1 MKRII
6 KLSLFL
12 TLIIFLI
19 YSYARF
25 IEPKLIAIKTSKITS
40 QYISKELSNIKI
52 VQFSDTHISDYFT
65 IKDLMKTVKKINKLN
80 PDIVLFTGD
89 LIDNYSESTI
99 DSKKISYV
107 LSLIDA
113 TLGKYSVYG
122 NHDYGGG
129 ATRIY
134 KEIMNDAG
142 FKLLIN
148 DSVYLKE
155 YNLTITGLDDA
166 LFGNPDIDNITKF
179 INKGAYNILLCHEP
193 DIIDYIAD
201 YNFDLAISGHSH
213 GEQVKIPFMDDI
225 ILPPLAK
232 TYVKGMYELDSDRE
246 GKIYVNK
253 GIGTSKIP
261 FRFLAPPEITLF
273 KFNISKDGL

>member
-1 MKRII
+1 LKRII

-12 TLIIFLI
+12 TLIIFFI

-142 FKLLIN
+142 F
-148 DSVYLKE
+148 
-155 YNLTITGLDDA
+155 
-166 LFGNPDIDNITKF
+166 
-179 INKGAYNILLCHEP
+179 
-193 DIIDYIAD
+193 
-201 YNFDLAISGHSH
+201 
-213 GEQVKIPFMDDI
+213 
-225 ILPPLAK
+225 
-232 TYVKGMYELDSDRE
+232 
-246 GKIYVNK
+246 
-253 GIGTSKIP
+253 
-261 FRFLAPPEITLF
+261 
-273 KFNISKDGL
+273 